1 MQIPKH
7 HNVKNKECLRERIVE
22 PEASQSDCF
31 GCHFLIFS
39 NDRLFFMN

>member
-7 HNVKNKECLRERIVE
+7 QNVKNKECLRERIVE
-22 PEASQSDCF
+22 PEASQCDRF

-39 NDRLFFMN
+39 KKKVVFMK